1 LTQFSN
7 LKPILGSNLTRKLD
21 TKFLKL
27 HENTTDIKLLLSRI
41 SPQLNFLIILNFES
55 FANFPVF
62 PENEKQKTKSK
73 IL

>member
-1 LTQFSN
+1 LIQFSN
-7 LKPILGSNLTRKLD
+7 LNPILESNLTRKLD

-27 HENTTDIKLLLSRI
+27 HENATDIKLLLSRI
-41 SPQLNFLIILNFES
+41 SPQLNFLIILNFEP
-55 FANFPVF
+55 FANFSVF